1 MQKDG
6 YEPVLKNSRWCL
18 LKRGENLTEKQE
30 VKLKDLLQYNLRSVR
45 AYLIKEDFNGFGNT
59 SRLLGLR
66 NFLIT
71 GAFESCARRLTR

>member
-18 LKRGENLTEKQE
+18 LKRWENLTEKQE

-45 AYLIKEDFNGFGNT
+45 AYLLKLTFYPFFMQLE
-59 SRLLGLR
+59 GLV
-66 NFLIT
+66 I
-71 GAFESCARRLTR
+71 